1 MAGSQV
7 DLKRMGEGYGFIDLP
22 HSLRGVRARTGVK
35 GYLVEIRPRKWKNTI
50 WLGTYNTAQEAAR
63 AYDAGIFYTRKKIEL
78 MNFHDSVTSFVAIP
92 PVSVDSL
99 KSVSSKAEFKCFI
112 REQARKAAMRA
123 SNDPEWK
130 RTYYMQVMWLSVCRI
145 LWF

>member
-1 MAGSQV
+1 
-7 DLKRMGEGYGFIDLP
+7 
-22 HSLRGVRARTGVK
+22 
-35 GYLVEIRPRKWKNTI
+35 
-50 WLGTYNTAQEAAR
+50 
-63 AYDAGIFYTRKKIEL
+63 

-92 PVSVDSL
+92 PVSLEDAL
-99 KSVSSKAEFKCFI
+99 KSVSSMAEFKKFI

-145 LWF
+145 FWL